1 MLFIIINLYLV
12 GGIKEK
18 VISAHR
24 AGIRKIILPWKNKM
38 DVESDIPSSI
48 KMDIEF
54 VYAKNIF
61 DVLNAAFVKNEKWLT
76 KSLESHL

>member
-1 MLFIIINLYLV
+1 
-12 GGIKEK
+12 
-18 VISAHR
+18 
-24 AGIRKIILPWKNKM
+24 M